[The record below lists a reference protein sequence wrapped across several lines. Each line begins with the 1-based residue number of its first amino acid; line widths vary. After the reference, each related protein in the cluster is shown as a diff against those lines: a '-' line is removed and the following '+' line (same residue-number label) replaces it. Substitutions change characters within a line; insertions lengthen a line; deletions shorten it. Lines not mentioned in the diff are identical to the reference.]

1 MKRLEKGILLI
12 AMVNDVGFVISEK
25 EDLASGLEA
34 RLEHSGLSCGRS
46 FTTVRRDGK
55 SF

>member
-1 MKRLEKGILLI
+1 MKGLEKGILLI
-12 AMVNDVGFVISEK
+12 AMVNDVGFAISEK
-25 EDLASGLEA
+25 EDLASGLET

-46 FTTVRRDGK
+46 FITVRRDGK